1 MKRAKDGGEVGIRAA
16 TAADVRRVR
25 AIERAAQRLFVD
37 SPHPECADLEP
48 IPSDRLRWQAEAGWL
63 YVAVDPGDRPVGF
76 IACSVIDGD
85 VFVEEVDVLP
95 SHAGRRIGARLLDTV
110 AVAARDRGIG
120 RVVLT
125 TFADVPWNAPY
136 YERLGFR
143 PLPEA
148 EWGPELVERV
158 EEEDESGLDRTA
170 RVCLVRPAAR

>member
-1 MKRAKDGGEVGIRAA
+1 MKQTNGGGETCIRAA
-16 TAADVRRVR
+16 TAADARRVR
-25 AIERAAQRLFVD
+25 AIERAAQRLFLD
-37 SPHPECADLEP
+37 SPHPECADLDP
-48 IPSDRLRWQAEAGWL
+48 IPCDRLRWQAESGWL
-63 YVAVDPGDRPVGF
+63 YVAVDPDDRPVGF

-110 AVAARDRGIG
+110 AAAARARGIR

-143 PLPEA
+143 PLSEP

-158 EEEDESGLDRTA
+158 EEEDESGLDRAA
-170 RVCLVRPAAR
+170 RVCLVRSVAP